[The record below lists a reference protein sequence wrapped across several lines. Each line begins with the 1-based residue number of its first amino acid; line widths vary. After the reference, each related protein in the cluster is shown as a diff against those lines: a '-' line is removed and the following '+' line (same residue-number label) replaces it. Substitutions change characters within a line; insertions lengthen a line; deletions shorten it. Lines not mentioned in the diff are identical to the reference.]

1 MAFWLTADAYKQ
13 RLDAC
18 KSLQHTN
25 TNVAAF
31 TRTLNESQ
39 FAMRLRARNNQ
50 NNRPDKFILLQTDHM
65 EKESGSMQLVKD
77 GWFYFAPADDMKSDI
92 VLEYQEFPSTAL
104 NEPYT
109 FIGKLLCQYR
119 PVIKFH
125 PEKKK
130 SLLILKLVKT
140 TLNQSSWDNLTAFQ
154 QGNLQKAL
162 VHEIVL
168 GNQSTFFPTRLSER
182 VEQTKNQMGK
192 NMYSTSQYQY
202 IQNLLRR
209 FYKEEEVTNDKI
221 AKIIKQSLFM
231 TNQKLW
237 ESQFAFDEI
246 RPDRDSLYSIIE
258 LLDEK
263 YFTLD
268 VQEKNIWITYKHVDQ
283 LANFM
288 MHDIARPMK
297 DPLHHRRLLPMKN
310 FFGTVG
316 LKCQTCHTSH
326 IFNHDEAY
334 TKSFTDDDIAEMIS
348 SHTKQKGYF
357 ECCMCEN
364 QGR

>member
-1 MAFWLTADAYKQ
+1 M
-13 RLDAC
+13 
-18 KSLQHTN
+18 
-25 TNVAAF
+25 
-31 TRTLNESQ
+31 
-39 FAMRLRARNNQ
+39 
-50 NNRPDKFILLQTDHM
+50 
-65 EKESGSMQLVKD
+65 
-77 GWFYFAPADDMKSDI
+77 
-92 VLEYQEFPSTAL
+92 
-104 NEPYT
+104 
-109 FIGKLLCQYR
+109 
-119 PVIKFH
+119 
-125 PEKKK
+125 
-130 SLLILKLVKT
+130 
-140 TLNQSSWDNLTAFQ
+140 AFQ

-202 IQNLLRR
+202 IQNLLKR
-209 FYKEEEVTNDKI
+209 FYKEEEKEVTNDKI

-288 MHDIARPMK
+288 MHDIARSMK
-297 DPLHHRRLLPMKN
+297 DPLHQRRLLPMKN

-357 ECCMCEN
+357 KCCMCEN

>member
-1 MAFWLTADAYKQ
+1 MAFWLTTDAYKQ
-13 RLDAC
+13 RLDAR

-25 TNVAAF
+25 TNVPAF

-39 FAMRLRARNNQ
+39 FATRLLARNNQ
-50 NNRPDKFILLQTDHM
+50 NNRPDKLILFHTDHM

-92 VLEYQEFPSTAL
+92 VLEYQAFPSTAL

-109 FIGKLLCQYR
+109 FIDKLLWQYR

-125 PEKKK
+125 PEKKI

-140 TLNQSSWDNLTAFQ
+140 TINQFSWDNLTAFQ

-168 GNQSTFFPTRLSER
+168 GKQSTFFPTRLSER
-182 VEQTKNQMGK
+182 VVHVHQ
-192 NMYSTSQYQY
+192 
-202 IQNLLRR
+202 R
-209 FYKEEEVTNDKI
+209 FYKEEEKEVTNDKI

-246 RPDRDSLYSIIE
+246 RPDRDSLYSIVE
-258 LLDEK
+258 LLDETF
-263 YFTLD
+263 FTLD
-268 VQEKNIWITYKHVDQ
+268 VQEKKHLDHQ
-283 LANFM
+283 L
-288 MHDIARPMK
+288 HDARHCTTDK
-297 DPLHHRRLLPMKN
+297 RPLTLQT
-310 FFGTVG
+310 TV
-316 LKCQTCHTSH
+316 T
-326 IFNHDEAY
+326 DEEFLRDGGF
-334 TKSFTDDDIAEMIS
+334 S
-348 SHTKQKGYF
+348 
-357 ECCMCEN
+357 
-364 QGR
+364 

>member
-1 MAFWLTADAYKQ
+1 MAFWLPANTYKQ

-39 FAMRLRARNNQ
+39 FAMRLLARNNQ

-104 NEPYT
+104 NELYT

-202 IQNLLRR
+202 SQNL
-209 FYKEEEVTNDKI
+209 EEVTNDKI
-221 AKIIKQSLFM
+221 AKIMKQSLFI

-237 ESQFAFDEI
+237 GSQFAFDEI
-246 RPDRDSLYSIIE
+246 RPDRDSLYSIVE
-258 LLDEK
+258 LLEEK

-268 VQEKNIWITYKHVDQ
+268 VQEKNIWKKEKKHLHVNTATYTDVHNKHLFYMFKHV
-283 LANFM
+283 LTHYLLCNSKSPSTSAASMYPSLYFFSVG
-288 MHDIARPMK
+288 K
-297 DPLHHRRLLPMKN
+297 DPSKIL
-310 FFGTVG
+310 
-316 LKCQTCHTSH
+316 QW
-326 IFNHDEAY
+326 I
-334 TKSFTDDDIAEMIS
+334 
-348 SHTKQKGYF
+348 
-357 ECCMCEN
+357 
-364 QGR
+364 